1 MNESFHLTETAGP
14 DGIIH
19 LSLPAEPNRSYDV
32 VVSVTPRAEAE
43 RPRDS
48 HRGWSEGFFE
58 ATAGKWVG
66 EFPKDYE
73 GDYEKR
79 LEF

>member
-1 MNESFHLTETAGP
+1 MSESYHLTETAGP
-14 DGIIH
+14 DGVIH
-19 LSLPAEPNRSYDV
+19 LSVPAEPNRSYDV
-32 VVSVTPRAEAE
+32 VVSVNPHSATD
-43 RPRDS
+43 RPVTAR
-48 HRGWSEGFFE
+48 RGWSEGFFE

-66 EFPKDYE
+66 EFPQEFE

>member
-1 MNESFHLTETAGP
+1 MNESFHLTETAGA

-32 VVSVTPRAEAE
+32 VVSVTPRAETAKTE
-43 RPRDS
+43 S
-48 HRGWSEGFFE
+48 SCRGWSEGFFE

-66 EFPKDYE
+66 EFPLEYE

-79 LEF
+79 LQF

>member
-14 DGIIH
+14 DGVIH
-19 LSLPAEPNRSYDV
+19 LSLPAEPNRAYDV
-32 VVSVTPRAEAE
+32 VVSVTPRVETDKPKA
-43 RPRDS
+43 S
-48 HRGWSEGFFE
+48 HRGWSKGFFE

-66 EFPKDYE
+66 EFPEEYE

>member
-1 MNESFHLTETAGP
+1 MSESYHLTQTSGP

-19 LSLPAEPNRSYDV
+19 LSVPAEPNRSYDV
-32 VVSVTPRAEAE
+32 VVSVHPHSATDQPVAGR
-43 RPRDS
+43 
-48 HRGWSEGFFE
+48 RGWSEGFFE

-66 EFPKDYE
+66 EFPLEYE

-79 LEF
+79 LQF